1 MGVGAGYTIEVQNCK
16 FTSVTSLTITA
27 VSDELLSIDCQA
39 TIVGDV
45 KGKSYYY
52 GCPWVSDV
60 TMNVTHMNL
69 NYAELFDGNGYNVDS
84 WMLTPEASNR
94 IVNELRSDY
103 DIEDIE
109 DVNLY
114 NDDFRSKLTVN
125 DFNLDAI
132 KQSLLKSYFDFS
144 GESRLGGGWTH
155 ETFTGEFTVSVER
168 PYADETYTLQIPD
181 TFIVNYLDRAIT
193 GDNVIYDV
201 VFNGEVIETTD
212 TEDDAVSILKSE
224 INAAIAEGGP
234 EAVDF
239 SDCYVEQGYDIMLN
253 GIGEADVD
261 FDYPYLVY
269 NADGDSDYDE
279 YL

>member
-212 TEDDAVSILKSE
+212 TEDGAVSILKSE